1 MDRRT
6 TAKVIITILHV
17 FQIAKQ
23 LFCFKNYFS
32 ILIIVFFW
40 FYFSIPTQET
50 LLQSVLN
57 SIRVSDD
64 EAEEGE
70 IMNYESLTV
79 DVKVEEENEAMNS
92 KEDTT
97 LGKNKKEFDE
107 IVDCGGRVL
116 KKHCLV

>member
-6 TAKVIITILHV
+6 TAKVIITIL
-17 FQIAKQ
+17 QNSLK
-23 LFCFKNYFS
+23 LFSRSCYYFFG
-32 ILIIVFFW
+32 LN
-40 FYFSIPTQET
+40 FSIPTQET

-79 DVKVEEENEAMNS
+79 DVKVKEENEAMNS